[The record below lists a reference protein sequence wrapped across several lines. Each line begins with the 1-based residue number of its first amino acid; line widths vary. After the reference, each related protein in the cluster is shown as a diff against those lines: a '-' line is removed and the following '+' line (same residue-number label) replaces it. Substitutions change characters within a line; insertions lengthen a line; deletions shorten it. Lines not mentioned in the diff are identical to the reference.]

1 MITRQLSKP
10 AKEICKLCSI
20 ISELEKPKSFNTSM
34 YVKNA
39 GLSRLPTCSYP
50 KGDLKKRKGKG
61 TQVDMVF
68 S

>member
-1 MITRQLSKP
+1 
-10 AKEICKLCSI
+10 
-20 ISELEKPKSFNTSM
+20 M

-61 TQVDMVF
+61 TQADMVF
-68 S
+68 YEREFLSGFKALIPNPFGRQ